1 MHFLDGVVLRE
12 PHPPLV
18 GDVVDTPLSLGVLP
32 AGAAHLQVVAP
43 GHLVQLGLVGGQLG
57 HLDVHGGAHGRAQV
71 GGAEGQEA
79 QPVVVGEGDA
89 LLDVVDGGHQAAV
102 HLAQVTA
109 HLHGDQAEVVLLVAP
124 HQEGLGVVVVDAA
137 AGGPEAAS
145 VGGLQETISLLEQE
159 VVVDQLL
166 LDVLAHAGQGVELAL
181 KLSLEAGQGGG
192 HLALH
197 LLVLLLG
204 QAGVEGV
211 ALHGAAATHAGGH
224 HILAS
229 GVEVSKGVYVSP
241 VLRGVLVGLLE
252 ARVVVLDDGV
262 EEFSEHCV
270 SLSIGSI
277 DTYSRVV
284 VFQT

>member
-1 MHFLDGVVLRE
+1 MLA
-12 PHPPLV
+12 
-18 GDVVDTPLSLGVLP
+18 
-32 AGAAHLQVVAP
+32 AGSAHLQVVAP
-43 GHLVQLGLVGGQLG
+43 SHLVQLGLVGGQLG

-79 QPVVVGEGDA
+79 QAVIVGEGDA
-89 LLDVVDGGHQAAV
+89 LLDVVDGGYQAAV
-102 HLAQVTA
+102 HLSQVTA
-109 HLHGDQAEVVLLVAP
+109 HLHGDEAEVVLLVAP
-124 HQEGLGVVVVDAA
+124 HQEGLGVIVVDAT
-137 AGGPEAAS
+137 AGGPEATR
-145 VGGLQETISLLEQE
+145 VGGLQETISLLEEE
-159 VVVDQLL
+159 VVIDELL

-181 KLSLEAGQGGG
+181 EFSLEAGQGGG

-211 ALHGAAATHAGGH
+211 SLHGAAAAHAGGD
-224 HILAS
+224 HILAR

-241 VLRGVLVGLLE
+241 VLGGVLVGLLE

-262 EEFSEHCV
+262 EQLSEHCV
-270 SLSIGSI
+270 RLSIGGI
-277 DTYSRVV
+277 DTYSGVV